1 MLVLEA
7 LFEPNKERV
16 LQFNEDAL
24 LGHNVFFL
32 VLLDDVLLL
41 KDLHGINLMVLC
53 VPNEEYLSI
62 GAFADDGEGFIVLD
76 ASFLHDGFL

>member
-32 VLLDDVLLL
+32 VLFDDVLLL
-41 KDLHGINLMVLC
+41 KDFHGINLLVLC
-53 VPNEEYLSI
+53 VPYKEYLSI
-62 GAFADDGEGFIVLD
+62 GAFADDGE
-76 ASFLHDGFL
+76 